1 MSSEDITAVLM
12 PKWGLSMEEGEL
24 SEWLVEEGD
33 SINVGDE
40 IMEVETTKISSAV
53 EAADAGIL
61 RRCVAEAGE
70 IYPVRALMGVLAAKD
85 VSDADID
92 AFIEAYEV
100 PEVDD
105 DDVDAVAQY
114 EFMETSAGRLRYAQR
129 GDDGPVVVLIHGFGG
144 DLDNWLFNIDAL
156 AEKAKVYAL
165 DLPGHGQSGKQITE
179 PGLRVLANAVLTFMD
194 TVGID
199 SAHLVGHSMG
209 AAVAATAACDAP
221 DRVQSLSLISSAGL
235 GAEINSSYIDGFVA
249 AQTRRELKPVLLN
262 LFADTSLVNR
272 AMVDDLLKYKRLD
285 GVYEALRQ
293 LADNLFVDGVQQS
306 IIASQISAL
315 GLNTLVIWGAE
326 DGVIPAT
333 HAHNVETARV
343 KIIEGAGHMVQ
354 MEQAT
359 LVNELLLGHILGG

>member
-1 MSSEDITAVLM
+1 MSSESITAVLM

-24 SEWLVEEGD
+24 TEWLVEEGD
-33 SINVGDE
+33 SIDVGDE

-61 RRCVAEAGE
+61 RRRVAQAGE
-70 IYPVRALMGVLAAKD
+70 IYPVRALMGVLAVED

-105 DDVDAVAQY
+105 DDAEAVAQY
-114 EFMETSAGRLRYAQR
+114 EFIETSAGRLRYVQR
-129 GDDGPVVVLIHGFGG
+129 GDDGPMVVLIHGFGG

-165 DLPGHGQSGKQITE
+165 DLPGHGQSGKQIAE
-179 PGLRVLANAVLTFMD
+179 PDLKGLADTVLTFMD
-194 TVGID
+194 TVDID
-199 SAHLVGHSMG
+199 SAHLVGHSLG
-209 AAVAATAACDAP
+209 AAVAATVACDAA

-262 LFADTSLVNR
+262 LFADSSLVNR

-285 GVYEALRQ
+285 GVHEALQQ
-293 LADNLFVDGVQQS
+293 LADNLFVKSIQQTVL
-306 IIASQISAL
+306 APQISTL
-315 GLNTLVIWGAE
+315 GLSTLVIWGAE
-326 DGVIPAT
+326 DAVIPAA
-333 HAHNVETARV
+333 HANNIETARV
-343 KIIEGAGHMVQ
+343 EVIEGAGHMVQ
-354 MEQAT
+354 MEQAGM
-359 LVNELLLGHILGG
+359 VNGLLLGHILGG